1 MIGKVWEPHVSN
13 PIDAISESL
22 RSFSEGAFLHGL
34 YNLSCKLKLK
44 QLALLW
50 ATTSYRSLG
59 CLNVYPYV

>member
-1 MIGKVWEPHVSN
+1 MIGKVWEPHASN
-13 PIDAISESL
+13 LIDAILESL

-34 YNLSCKLKLK
+34 YNLSCKLK